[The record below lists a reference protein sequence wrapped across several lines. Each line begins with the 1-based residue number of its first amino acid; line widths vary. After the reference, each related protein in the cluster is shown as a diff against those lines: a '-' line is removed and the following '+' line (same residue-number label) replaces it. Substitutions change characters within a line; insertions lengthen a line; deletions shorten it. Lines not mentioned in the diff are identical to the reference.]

1 MNTTDN
7 ILISIIVGTAAV
19 GIYSNYFM
27 IQNKIY
33 LFYSLFFSSLTAGV
47 GNLIVTDS
55 CKKRY
60 EIFKCEQVISMIGC
74 GVIVPCFLATVND
87 LIAVW
92 IGTEFQLS
100 YATVIAMGINIY
112 FSCVLQPLWSYRE
125 ATGLYKKTKWI
136 MLLCAIINIVMSVVL
151 GMYIGITGILLAS
164 ALSRVV
170 TYVWY
175 EPKLLMKDYFEQKPA
190 EYYMQLLKNV
200 ALISA
205 LSIISLEVAG
215 KFEVHNFITL
225 FIKMAI
231 VALVCACVAVIFYS
245 RSEGFA
251 VLKEK
256 CGGYMDKLKYKN

>member
-1 MNTTDN
+1 
-7 ILISIIVGTAAV
+7 
-19 GIYSNYFM
+19 
-27 IQNKIY
+27 
-33 LFYSLFFSSLTAGV
+33 
-47 GNLIVTDS
+47 
-55 CKKRY
+55 
-60 EIFKCEQVISMIGC
+60 
-74 GVIVPCFLATVND
+74 
-87 LIAVW
+87 
-92 IGTEFQLS
+92 
-100 YATVIAMGINIY
+100 
-112 FSCVLQPLWSYRE
+112 
-125 ATGLYKKTKWI
+125 
-136 MLLCAIINIVMSVVL
+136 
-151 GMYIGITGILLAS
+151 MYIGITGILLAS

-215 KFEVHNFITL
+215 K
-225 FIKMAI
+225 MAI

-256 CGGYMDKLKYKN
+256 CRGYMDKLKYKN